1 MSLRAL
7 DVGDTIARRYYTVP
21 EGYFSSSAVFDDW
34 DDVLRHAQARRDLL
48 LAALTESLGG
58 WAGPE
63 ALAKMVDVQVVIELR
78 WWVDRPDGGGVD
90 VVVETYRQV
99 NQLRFTP
106 AAHRS

>member
-21 EGYFSSSAVFDDW
+21 EGYFSSAVFDDW
-34 DDVLRHAQARRDLL
+34 DDVLRHAQARRALL

-63 ALAKMVDVQVVIELR
+63 ALAEMADVQVVIELR
-78 WWVDRPDGGGVD
+78 WWVDRPDGGGMD

-99 NQLRFTP
+99 DQLKFTP
-106 AAHRS
+106 AAAHRS